1 MGNPFVHVDLSCDD
15 PEAAKKFYKSIF
27 DWSFQDFPGFG
38 GWSGLDVGGGV
49 GGGLGKKQDAGEPTA
64 WTAYVQV
71 DDVKK
76 TVARA
81 QKAGATILMPFMEVP
96 GMGYLAVF
104 RDPQG
109 AQIGLWQTAK
119 GGGQQPAADSGA
131 AQKPAGEKKQAADS
145 GAAQKAPA
153 AKATQA
159 PAAPQKAP
167 PAKAAQAPAAP
178 QKAPAAKATQ
188 APAAPQKG
196 PPAKATQSPSKTPP
210 PAAKTSQAK
219 APPPNAKATQAP
231 SKAAPANA
239 KASPAKAA
247 RPEAPSKA
255 PAKATAP
262 TRKPAPVMGKTG
274 KR

>member
-27 DWSFQDFPGFG
+27 DWNFQDFPGFG
-38 GWSGLDVGGGV
+38 GWSGLDVGQGV
-49 GGGLGKKQDAGEPTA
+49 GGGLGKKHDAREPTA
-64 WTAYVQV
+64 WTAYVNV

-76 TVARA
+76 TMAKA
-81 QKAGATILMPFMEVP
+81 QKAGATILRPFTEVP

-104 RDPQG
+104 KDPQG

-119 GGGQQPAADSGA
+119 GGGQQPAAEPAA
-131 AQKPAGEKKQAADS
+131 AQKPPAAQAPAKAAAPAAAQKPPTPAAKATQAPV
-145 GAAQKAPA
+145 AAQKAPA

-159 PAAPQKAP
+159 P
-167 PAKAAQAPAAP
+167 
-178 QKAPAAKATQ
+178 
-188 APAAPQKG
+188 
-196 PPAKATQSPSKTPP
+196 SKTPP
-210 PAAKTSQAK
+210 PAAKTTQAK

-231 SKAAPANA
+231 SKAAPPGA
-239 KASPAKAA
+239 KASQAKAA